1 MREERRPRSKLK
13 TALAV
18 ALAIGLPAVALRV
31 MGLRW
36 ELPNSRHY
44 FSYHPDEVFLLLPA
58 VRYFARGD
66 WNPHFFNYGSLY
78 LYLVGLPAVWLK
90 LAQNPSSLAPLYLLG
105 RSITA
110 ALGIASVPLLYLA
123 VKDESKRLAAL
134 SAVLLAVLPL
144 HVINSHY
151 ATVDVPAT
159 FWLVLAFLLA
169 LRGARQT
176 GVVSGALTGLAVGL
190 AASSKYNAGL
200 FIIPAV
206 LAPVVSSPQT
216 WRWSWPIAMLLGA
229 ALGFVIGCPYFTSP
243 EFLRDFAFEL
253 HHMRVGGTYA
263 FENTGSGW
271 AYHLVHGLPIA
282 LGLPLLLALIPGL
295 YATFRLSSRAARLSL
310 LWCALYL
317 LMIGFAKER
326 FIRYLVPMTPFLA
339 VIAATGLLWLWR
351 RPRPRALRAVI
362 GGAAAAVIALTG
374 LYAWGQAGMFVK
386 EDPRN
391 DAWSRVGPSVVQSH
405 GGLKVGLV
413 QAPWYFS
420 PPVSP
425 YNAGPFPP
433 SREAFEEL
441 NDRAGHPV
449 VITGWDRGKLQAE
462 RPAVFFLSDLEVVD
476 LLRLRNEEA
485 TRFVRTLDEMY
496 QDRTM
501 FARTPAPFAWL
512 APGRDWAPPDW
523 LYLSPEIT
531 LYREPRSFYAQR
543 PL

>member
-18 ALAIGLPAVALRV
+18 ALVIGLPAVALRV

-90 LAQNPSSLAPLYLLG
+90 LAQNPSSLAPLHLLG

-151 ATVDVPAT
+151 ATVDLPAT

-206 LAPVVSSPQT
+206 LAPVVSSPRT

-229 ALGFVIGCPYFTSP
+229 ALGFVIGCPYFASP
-243 EFLRDFAFEL
+243 EFARDFRFEL

-271 AYHLVHGLPIA
+271 AYHLVHGLPVA

-351 RPRPRALRAVI
+351 RPRRRALRAVT

-386 EDPRN
+386 DDPRN
-391 DAWSRVGPSVVQSH
+391 DAWSSVAVPIVQSR
-405 GGLKVGLV
+405 GRLKVGLV
-413 QAPWYFS
+413 QPPWYFS

-496 QDRTM
+496 QDRTV